1 MNCWIQ
7 SILVNIKN
15 DSVFSSWIGL
25 DDSMYI
31 FDREMIFVR
40 FGFYYF
46 FEYIF
51 NNLNLMDSIIYRR
64 YDIYLVKVENGPKI
78 K

>member
-1 MNCWIQ
+1 MTQYLVSGSAWTIVCIF
-7 SILVNIKN
+7 SIVT
-15 DSVFSSWIGL
+15 DSRVVCGL
-25 DDSMYI
+25 
-31 FDREMIFVR
+31 MIFVR